1 MKRGYREGIIIIL
14 LISMLGLI
22 GCGMEKPEKVYSS
35 VIEAMSE
42 DEAYAYVE
50 RPEGGLPVLLIAE
63 GTYSYDEDT
72 EAAITCRVY
81 YAWDG
86 EVKEIGTVESLGT
99 AYPVRYDEN
108 WIYAAGGHFAA
119 QYAVDDSQK
128 QLVAVQYVNENFD
141 TDGNASYTYF
151 DSENGEQ
158 ETQDPSYFE
167 NMFEIYEKA
176 KIVNFKR

>member
-1 MKRGYREGIIIIL
+1 M
-14 LISMLGLI
+14 
-22 GCGMEKPEKVYSS
+22 
-35 VIEAMSE
+35 
-42 DEAYAYVE
+42 
-50 RPEGGLPVLLIAE
+50 
-63 GTYSYDEDT
+63 
-72 EAAITCRVY
+72 
-81 YAWDG
+81 
-86 EVKEIGTVESLGT
+86 KEIGTVESLGT

-128 QLVAVQYVNENFD
+128 QLVAVKYANENFD

>member
-1 MKRGYREGIIIIL
+1 MIRKFDEKDLHAVMAVSYTHLDVYKRQ
-14 LISMLGLI
+14 
-22 GCGMEKPEKVYSS
+22 
-35 VIEAMSE
+35 
-42 DEAYAYVE
+42 
-50 RPEGGLPVLLIAE
+50 
-63 GTYSYDEDT
+63 
-72 EAAITCRVY
+72 
-81 YAWDG
+81 
-86 EVKEIGTVESLGT
+86 
-99 AYPVRYDEN
+99 
-108 WIYAAGGHFAA
+108 A

-128 QLVAVQYVNENFD
+128 QLVAVKYVNENFD

>member
-1 MKRGYREGIIIIL
+1 M
-14 LISMLGLI
+14 
-22 GCGMEKPEKVYSS
+22 
-35 VIEAMSE
+35 
-42 DEAYAYVE
+42 
-50 RPEGGLPVLLIAE
+50 
-63 GTYSYDEDT
+63 
-72 EAAITCRVY
+72 
-81 YAWDG
+81 
-86 EVKEIGTVESLGT
+86 KEIGTVESLGT

-128 QLVAVQYVNENFD
+128 QLVAVKYVNENFD

-158 ETQDPSYFE
+158 ETQDLSYFE